1 MGSIAQPAFSR
12 QPSITKGQEIGTG
25 VVTVDARSLVQARA
39 AALSVVIPALNEE
52 AGISAI
58 IERVLAVRPA
68 LLAMGVGPLEV
79 IVVDDGSQDA
89 TPDIVESYVRA
100 HPDTVRLIRHSRNR
114 GYGAAL
120 KTGFRYAQGDLLAF
134 LDADGTYPPEAFPE
148 LCRVALELGADL
160 VVGSR
165 MSGGES
171 EMPHVRR
178 LGNGFF
184 ALLLSLVGNARIR
197 DTASGM
203 RVFRREALPV
213 LYPLPDGLDFT
224 PAMST
229 RALHENLAMVEVP
242 IPYRERVGRSKL
254 SVIRDGVRFLRSI
267 VWTALTYNPVRIF
280 GMAGF
285 GLALLGALVAAV
297 SLALRQDG
305 AWPFPRFFAALVLI
319 VAGVNLF
326 SIGTLFNDLVS
337 LFHKRHIRQG
347 LFGRPLFK
355 HPLERDFWWL
365 GLLSGLAGVTIY
377 LLAVRYHWTAPTAP
391 APWFAP
397 AVSALL
403 VLTGLQLVCSW
414 FLARILSELSQREL
428 SAANDLN
435 GE

>member
-1 MGSIAQPAFSR
+1 MAA
-12 QPSITKGQEIGTG
+12 K
-25 VVTVDARSLVQARA
+25 SLDTPT
-39 AALSVVIPALNEE
+39 LSVVIPALNEE
-52 AGISAI
+52 DGIAAI
-58 IERVLAVRPA
+58 VERVLAVED
-68 LLAMGVGPLEV
+68 AMRAVGIGRLEL
-79 IVVDDGSQDA
+79 IVVDDGSRDA
-89 TPDIVESYVRA
+89 TPSIVEGYVRS
-100 HPDTVRLIRHSRNR
+100 HPNTVRLIRHARNR
-114 GYGAAL
+114 GYGGAL
-120 KTGFRYAQGDLLAF
+120 KTGFRHAQGDLLAF
-134 LDADGTYPPEAFPE
+134 LDADGTYPPESFPE
-148 LCRVALELGADL
+148 LCRVALEDGAD
-160 VVGSR
+160 VIVGSR
-165 MSGGES
+165 MSGRES
-171 EMPHVRR
+171 EMPRVRW
-178 LGNGFF
+178 LGNGLF

-203 RVFRREALPV
+203 RVFRRDVLPH

-229 RALHENLAMVEVP
+229 RALHENLVMVEVP

-254 SVIRDGVRFLRSI
+254 SVIRDGFRFLHSI

-285 GLALLGALVAAV
+285 ALALLGALIALI

-305 AWPFPRFFAALVLI
+305 AWPFPRFFAALVLV

-326 SIGTLFNDLVS
+326 SVGTLFNDLVS

-347 LFGRPLFK
+347 LFGRPLFQ

-365 GLLSGLAGVTIY
+365 GGLSGLAGLVIY
-377 LLAVRYHWTAPTAP
+377 LLAVRYDWTGPTSA

-403 VLTGLQLVCSW
+403 VLTGLQLICSW

>member
-1 MGSIAQPAFSR
+1 MEFIAVVGGPPPPTPAPVNR
-12 QPSITKGQEIGTG
+12 HGT
-25 VVTVDARSLVQARA
+25 
-39 AALSVVIPALNEE
+39 
-52 AGISAI
+52 
-58 IERVLAVRPA
+58 
-68 LLAMGVGPLEV
+68 
-79 IVVDDGSQDA
+79 A
-89 TPDIVESYVRA
+89 TPAAV
-100 HPDTVRLIRHSRNR
+100 PLLRHSRNR

-148 LCRVALELGADL
+148 LCRVALERGADL

-203 RVFRREALPV
+203 RVFRREALPI

-267 VWTALTYNPVRIF
+267 LGTALTYNPVRIF
-280 GMAGF
+280 GMAGV
-285 GLALLGALVAAV
+285 GLALLGVLVAAV

-305 AWPFPRFFAALVLI
+305 TWPFPRFFAALVLI

-365 GLLSGLAGVTIY
+365 GTLSGLAGLIIY

>member
-1 MGSIAQPAFSR
+1 MASIAQPAFSG
-12 QPSITKGQEIGTG
+12 QPSITKQHEAGIG
-25 VVTVDARSLVQARA
+25 VVTADASSPVRDRA

-52 AGISAI
+52 AGIGAI
-58 IERVLAVRPA
+58 LERVLAVRSA
-68 LLAMGVGPLEV
+68 LLAVGIGPLEV

-89 TPDIVESYVRA
+89 TPDIVESYMRA
-100 HPDTVRLIRHSRNR
+100 YPDMVRLIRHSRNR

-120 KTGFRYAQGDLLAF
+120 KTGFRHAQGDLLAF

-148 LCRVALELGADL
+148 LCRVALDLGADL

-178 LGNGFF
+178 LGNGLF

-203 RVFRREALPV
+203 RVFRREALPI

-254 SVIRDGVRFLRSI
+254 SVIRDGMRFLRSI

-280 GMAGF
+280 GMAGV
-285 GLALLGALVAAV
+285 GLALLGVLVAAV

-365 GLLSGLAGVTIY
+365 GLLSGLAGIIIY

-397 AVSALL
+397 ACSALL